1 MAKVREA
8 DGDGRG
14 GGVFSVDS
22 GLEIQTFEWRIMTL
36 VMLITMI
43 VNVQQV
49 VGVGIQ
55 EWL

>member
-1 MAKVREA
+1 MGEDEA
-8 DGDGRG
+8 
-14 GGVFSVDS
+14 VFSVDS

-36 VMLITMI
+36 VMLIPMI
-43 VNVQQV
+43 VNVQQG